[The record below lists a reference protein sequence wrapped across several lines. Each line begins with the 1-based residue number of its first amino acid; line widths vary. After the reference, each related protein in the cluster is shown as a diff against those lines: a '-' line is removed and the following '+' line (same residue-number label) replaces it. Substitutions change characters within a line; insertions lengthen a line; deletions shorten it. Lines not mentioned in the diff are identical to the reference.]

1 MAATSTWVVVVKG
14 GVAYRN
20 TPKYTDRVTTFRGP
34 EYGLEVE
41 VFGDARTG
49 VDEGVT
55 WVETKKGW
63 IPIRTLEGTEVIKRK
78 EDLSKREKAEI
89 LRAQEE
95 DDDEDDDGVVK
106 KRDLWVNTLENEVSE
121 ARNSRR

>member
-1 MAATSTWVVVVKG
+1 MASTSIWVVVVKG

-41 VFGDARTG
+41 VLGDPRTG

-55 WVETKKGW
+55 WIETKKGW
-63 IPIRTLEGTEVIKRK
+63 IPIRTLDGLEVVKRRDDLTKK
-78 EDLSKREKAEI
+78 ELAEI
-89 LRAQEE
+89 ERAKEE
-95 DDDEDDDGVVK
+95 DELDDDLGKTSIK
-106 KRDLWVNTLENEVSE
+106 KRDLWVTSLNNEVS
-121 ARNSRR
+121 